1 MELETENR
9 LTCTNSIGTLV
20 QVIPVD
26 ATAQKLVKRMKDL
39 ESEKWRID
47 RELRAIRTALGVAG
61 IKPGKFKDL
70 STTQELDYVT
80 KQPFRNMTLRECCLL
95 ILRDHVDLW
104 RSKAEI
110 EYLISRGGY
119 KFSTNDSKNSVGV
132 TLQRLKDDGMCEV
145 ERVRGAH
152 GNRYRW
158 LPERS
163 RQDAAATNDERK

>member
-1 MELETENR
+1 MQSDAEQH
-9 LTCTNSIGTLV
+9 LTCTSSISTLV
-20 QVIPVD
+20 QENPVD
-26 ATAQKLVKRMKDL
+26 STAQKLVKRMKEL

-47 RELRAIRTALGVAG
+47 RELRALRTALGVAG

-80 KQPFRNMTLRECCLL
+80 KQPFRNRTLSECCLH

-104 RSKAEI
+104 LSKAEI

-119 KFSTNDSKNSVGV
+119 NFSTKDSKNSVGV
-132 TLQRLKDDGMCEV
+132 TLQRLKDDGRCEV

-163 RQDAAATNDERK
+163 VDAPATTDKRK